1 MPDSTGNVAPFRR
14 RHVSE
19 AVARA
24 FYANTLPETEKAFVV
39 RHLLSRC
46 ARCSEMMLRLGVELG
61 VLAK

>member
-1 MPDSTGNVAPFRR
+1 MPDSTGNVASFRR

-24 FYANTLPETEKAFVV
+24 FYANTLPEAEKAFVV

-46 ARCSEMMLRLGVELG
+46 AGAAR
-61 VLAK
+61 